1 MSSNQF
7 FIGIKGMRVEVTEE
21 IYLTYYR
28 SKRRDR
34 YYERDIK
41 THTAI
46 RDKASAIT
54 GYAPSKEDSL
64 DRLICIGEDFV
75 DEQKSTEDMVIASL
89 MSDALYEALD
99 KLPESDR
106 TLIDALFLSNCGK
119 GMSERAYA
127 EVSGTPRKTIAYRRE
142 RALIRLKKLLE
153 NK

>member
-41 THTAI
+41 TYTVI
-46 RDKASAIT
+46 RDKAGTIT

-64 DRLICIGEDFV
+64 DRLICTGEDFV
-75 DEQKSTEDMVIASL
+75 DEQKSTEDMVMASL
-89 MSDALYEALD
+89 MSDALYAALEMLSEAD
-99 KLPESDR
+99 
-106 TLIDALFLSNCGK
+106 
-119 GMSERAYA
+119 
-127 EVSGTPRKTIAYRRE
+127 
-142 RALIRLKKLLE
+142 RALVDMLFFQNMTERQAAVVFGLSQKGINKRKAKILMTLRKVLE
-153 NK
+153 S